1 MKKVLYSSLA
11 ALLILSNCSA
21 LKITSSN
28 ANSVASAASAV
39 ASATSNDG
47 MAAGRAL
54 NALYKQYKA
63 DGKYDYTNLNNALNT
78 IQLLQS
84 CQNLKYNAK
93 NSSYWK
99 NFAAG
104 LVLGS
109 NNLVTD
115 QLSGV
120 VTNSLNNLVSNVD
133 TQKLQSAGQNAT
145 DAINTAKQ
153 TASSI
158 SNILSLFK

>member
-1 MKKVLYSSLA
+1 MV
-11 ALLILSNCSA
+11 ALLVLSSCSA
-21 LKITSSN
+21 LKGTSSN
-28 ANSVASAASAV
+28 ANTVASAVS
-39 ASATSNDG
+39 SATSSDG
-47 MAAGRAL
+47 MAAGQAL
-54 NALYKQYKA
+54 SAIYKQYKA

-78 IQLLQS
+78 IKLLQS
-84 CQNLKYNAK
+84 CQNLKSNAK
-93 NSSYWK
+93 NSTYWK

-115 QLSGV
+115 QLSGT
-120 VTNSLNNLVSNVD
+120 VTNSLNSLVSNVD

>member
-1 MKKVLYSSLA
+1 MKKVFLASLV
-11 ALLILSNCSA
+11 ALLVLSSCSA
-21 LKITSSN
+21 LKGTSSN
-28 ANSVASAASAV
+28 ANTVASAVS
-39 ASATSNDG
+39 SATSSDG
-47 MAAGRAL
+47 MAAGQAL
-54 NALYKQYKA
+54 SAIYKQYKA

-78 IQLLQS
+78 IKLLQS
-84 CQNLKYNAK
+84 CQNLKSNAK
-93 NSSYWK
+93 NSTYWK

-115 QLSGV
+115 QLSGT
-120 VTNSLNNLVSNVD
+120 VTNSLNSLVSNVD

>member
-1 MKKVLYSSLA
+1 MKKVLLVSLV
-11 ALLILSNCSA
+11 ALLVLSSCSA
-21 LKITSSN
+21 LKGTSSS
-28 ANSVASAASAV
+28 ANPVASAVS
-39 ASATSNDG
+39 SATSSDG
-47 MAAGRAL
+47 MAAGQAL
-54 NALYKQYKA
+54 NAIYKQYKA

-78 IQLLQS
+78 IKLLQS
-84 CQNLKYNAK
+84 CQNLKSNAK
-93 NSSYWK
+93 NSTYWK

-115 QLSGV
+115 QLSGT

>member
-1 MKKVLYSSLA
+1 MKKVLFVSLI
-11 ALLILSNCSA
+11 ALLVLSSCSA
-21 LKITSSN
+21 IQGTSSSS
-28 ANSVASAASAV
+28 AGSSVATAAS
-39 ASATSNDG
+39 TSNDG
-47 MAAGRAL
+47 VDAGRAL
-54 NALYKQYKA
+54 NALYNQYKK

-84 CQNLKYNAK
+84 CQGLKTNAK
-93 NSSYWK
+93 NSEYWK
-99 NFAAG
+99 NFATG

-115 QLSGV
+115 QLAGT
-120 VTNSLNNLVSNVD
+120 VTNSLGNMVSNVD
-133 TQKLQSAGQNAT
+133 TEKLKSAKNNT
-145 DAINTAKQ
+145 LEAIGTAQQ

>member
-1 MKKVLYSSLA
+1 MKKVLLASLV
-11 ALLILSNCSA
+11 ALLVLSSCSA
-21 LKITSSN
+21 LKGTSSN
-28 ANSVASAASAV
+28 ANPVASTVS
-39 ASATSNDG
+39 SATSSDG
-47 MAAGRAL
+47 MAAGQAL
-54 NALYKQYKA
+54 NAIYKQYKA

-78 IQLLQS
+78 IKLLQS
-84 CQNLKYNAK
+84 CQNLKSNAK
-93 NSSYWK
+93 NSTYWK

-115 QLSGV
+115 QLSGT
-120 VTNSLNNLVSNVD
+120 VTNSLNSLVSNVD

>member
-1 MKKVLYSSLA
+1 MKKVLFVSLV
-11 ALLILSNCSA
+11 ALLVLSSCSA
-21 LKITSSN
+21 LKGTSSS
-28 ANSVASAASAV
+28 ANPVVSAV
-39 ASATSNDG
+39 SSATSSDG
-47 MAAGRAL
+47 MAAGQAL
-54 NALYKQYKA
+54 NAIYKQYKA
-63 DGKYDYTNLNNALNT
+63 DGKYDYTNLNNELNT
-78 IQLLQS
+78 IKLLQS
-84 CQNLKYNAK
+84 CQNLKSNAK
-93 NSSYWK
+93 NSTYWK

-115 QLSGV
+115 QLSGT
-120 VTNSLNNLVSNVD
+120 VTNSLNSLVSNVD

-145 DAINTAKQ
+145 DAISTAKQ

>member
-1 MKKVLYSSLA
+1 MKKVLLASLV
-11 ALLILSNCSA
+11 ALLVLSSCSA
-21 LKITSSN
+21 LKGTSSN
-28 ANSVASAASAV
+28 ANTVASAVS
-39 ASATSNDG
+39 SATSSDG
-47 MAAGRAL
+47 MAAGQAL
-54 NALYKQYKA
+54 SAIYKQYKA

-78 IQLLQS
+78 IKLLQS
-84 CQNLKYNAK
+84 CQNLKSNAK
-93 NSSYWK
+93 NSTYWK

-115 QLSGV
+115 QLSGT
-120 VTNSLNNLVSNVD
+120 VTNSLNSLVSNVD

-145 DAINTAKQ
+145 DAISTAKQ